1 MNTYKTNYKTVIR
14 VTESDDI
21 TFVLATTARDKAKAA
36 ILERLGIL
44 GILNEDGSQA
54 FTQAIREVKAA
65 SYSSEY
71 ELMMDTYWTISKAL
85 ITEGSGNNV
94 IHKFEM
100 SVGKTLTND
109 NFKVILINIDLI
121 K

>member
-1 MNTYKTNYKTVIR
+1 MNSYKTNYKTVIR
-14 VTESDDI
+14 VTESEDI
-21 TFVLATTARDKAKAA
+21 NFVLDTTERDKAKAA

-44 GILNEDGSQA
+44 GTFNDDGSQT
-54 FTQAIREVKAA
+54 FSSAIKEVKAA

-71 ELMMDTYWTISKAL
+71 ELMMDAYWTISKAL
-85 ITEGSGNNV
+85 ITEHSGNNV
-94 IHKFEM
+94 INKFEM
-100 SVGKTLTND
+100 NVGKTLTND

>member
-14 VTESDDI
+14 VTEQEDLNFI
-21 TFVLATTARDKAKAA
+21 LGTTDRDAAKAA

-44 GILNEDGSQA
+44 GILNEDGSQT
-54 FTQAIREVKAA
+54 FQQASKEVRAA

-85 ITEGSGNNV
+85 ITEESGNNV
-94 IHKFEM
+94 IGRFEM
-100 SVGKTLTND
+100 NVGKTLTND
-109 NFKVILINIDLI
+109 NFKVILINIDFI